1 MILRKKGDPEKRHIF
16 GTHPGDLGIVAMAAV
31 ITMVFV
37 YLLLIPKNFDAL
49 DRALAPAPAPKAPA
63 AAAAPPPSAVQR
75 LQLLWHHL
83 L

>member
-49 DRALAPAPAPKAPA
+49 DRALAPAPAPKLRAQ
-63 AAAAPPPSAVQR
+63 PSTPGVTQM
-75 LQLLWHHL
+75 QLYEAKKK
-83 L
+83 